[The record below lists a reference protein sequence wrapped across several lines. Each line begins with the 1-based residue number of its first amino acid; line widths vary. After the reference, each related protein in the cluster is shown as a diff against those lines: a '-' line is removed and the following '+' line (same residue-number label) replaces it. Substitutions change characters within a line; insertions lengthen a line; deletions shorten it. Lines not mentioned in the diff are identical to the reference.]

1 MPGVPLKKPKELGAR
16 VALHWESPVPRQSA
30 IPTFVPSFIETVERF
45 DRSLI
50 AKEVAELFRLKLE
63 TVYRHARN
71 HEIPSFRVGGSV
83 RFDPL
88 VLSRWMRSR
97 SQSTGGVQ

>member
-1 MPGVPLKKPKELGAR
+1 MPRTTVLPVVP
-16 VALHWESPVPRQSA
+16 Q
-30 IPTFVPSFIETVERF
+30 SFIETVERF
-45 DRSLI
+45 DRSLK
-50 AKEVAELFRLKLE
+50 ANEVAELFRLKLN